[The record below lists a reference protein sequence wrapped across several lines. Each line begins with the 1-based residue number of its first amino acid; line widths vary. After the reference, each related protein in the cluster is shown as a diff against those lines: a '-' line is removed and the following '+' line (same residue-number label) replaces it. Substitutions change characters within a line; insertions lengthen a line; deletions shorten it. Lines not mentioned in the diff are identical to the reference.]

1 MSNEGRDAA
10 PDYFRAFDHVR
21 PPQTHPLSRRRA
33 TLWQFLAA
41 LTLGLGAWYLN
52 WRWTA
57 SLNADALAF
66 SAIVAA
72 AETAMFLGTILFFF
86 DIWDEGDSQLEEPP
100 TKPDEAGLPME
111 AALSVD
117 IFIATYDEHEAVLEA
132 TIEDALKLDI
142 PHGWQ
147 ASIYVLDD
155 GNRPKIARLSEHYG
169 VHYIAREHNLGFK
182 AGNMRNALFQTD
194 GEFVLICD
202 ADTRLFPGFLVNT
215 LGYFR
220 DPTVAWVQTP
230 HWFYDIPEGRAW
242 TETLPVWL
250 ARMIRTLSGQDRT
263 GRDPFLSGSLM
274 FFDVIQRRRNRNGA
288 SFCCGAGSIHRR
300 DPLFHDAL
308 QQHRTDRQG
317 RLPFRARG
325 LAPRVVPLQPFR
337 FHVSEDIYT
346 SMLLHGAG
354 KGWRSVYH
362 PQIECRMLS
371 PWSMD
376 AWASQKLKYAGG
388 TLDLMFR
395 ANPLTNVHM
404 PWRIRL
410 HYAATF
416 WSYLNAVALI
426 ILLAA
431 PVYTLST
438 GYAPVEAYSLTFF
451 LHLLPLLLA
460 NEAALAV
467 ASKGQDANQ
476 GRILSLATLPIVAR
490 AFWLAAR
497 GKKVRFR
504 PTPKTPVFRGAVRF
518 VLPNIFVLAVMI
530 LALAYGLVQHA
541 LGSEAHS
548 ASLLIVN
555 AFWLTWC
562 GLAIARPVAA
572 AFWRPHEEV
581 QYTGS
586 AALRRPIFRKIRHA
600 IQRKV

>member
-1 MSNEGRDAA
+1 MSDEGRDAA
-10 PDYFRAFDHVR
+10 SGYFRAFDHVR
-21 PPQTHPLSRRRA
+21 PPMTEPLSRRRA
-33 TLWQFLAA
+33 ALWQFLAA
-41 LTLGLGAWYLN
+41 LTLGFGVWYLH
-52 WRWTA
+52 WRWTS
-57 SLNADALAF
+57 SLNEDALLF
-66 SAIVAA
+66 SAIVAG
-72 AETAMFLGTILFFF
+72 AETAMFFGTLLFFF
-86 DIWDEGDSQLEEPP
+86 DIWDEGDTPQKEPP
-100 TKPDEAGLPME
+100 ATPADAYLPADSE
-111 AALSVD
+111 LSVD
-117 IFIATYDEHEAVLEA
+117 VFIATYDEHEEVLEA
-132 TIEDALKLDI
+132 TLEDALKLEL
-142 PHGWQ
+142 PAGWRVE
-147 ASIYVLDD
+147 IYVLDD
-155 GNRPKIARLSEHYG
+155 GNRATVASLAERYG
-169 VHYIAREHNLGFK
+169 VNYIARQENLGFK

-202 ADTRLFPGFLVNT
+202 ADTRLFPDFLVNT

-220 DPTVAWVQTP
+220 DPSVAWVQTP
-230 HWFYDIPEGRAW
+230 HWFYDIPEGQPWA
-242 TETLPVWL
+242 EKYAPWL
-250 ARMIRTLSGQDRT
+250 ARLLSTVSGSDRT

-300 DPLFHDAL
+300 DPIFQDAL
-308 QQHRTDRQG
+308 HQHQSDRQG
-317 RLPFRARG
+317 RVPLARRD
-325 LAPRVVPLQPFR
+325 LAARLVPLQPFR

-354 KGWRSVYH
+354 RGWRSVYH

-388 TLDLMFR
+388 TLDLMLR
-395 ANPLTNVHM
+395 ANPLLNEDM
-404 PWRIRL
+404 PWRVRL

-416 WSYLNAVALI
+416 WSYLNAIALI
-426 ILLAA
+426 ILLVA

-438 GYAPVEAYSLTFF
+438 GTAPVDAYSLTFF

-476 GRILSLATLPIVAR
+476 GRILSLGTLPIVAR
-490 AFWLAAR
+490 AIWLAVR

-504 PTPKTPVFRGAVRF
+504 PTPKTPMFSGAVRF
-518 VLPNIFVLAVMI
+518 VLPNIYI
-530 LALAYGLVQHA
+530 LIIMAAALMYGVVQHV

-562 GLAIARPVAA
+562 GLSIARPVAA
-572 AFWRPHEEV
+572 AFWRPDASPK
-581 QYTGS
+581 G
-586 AALRRPIFRKIRHA
+586 AATLASGLHFFRKIRHA
-600 IQRKV
+600 KQRKT